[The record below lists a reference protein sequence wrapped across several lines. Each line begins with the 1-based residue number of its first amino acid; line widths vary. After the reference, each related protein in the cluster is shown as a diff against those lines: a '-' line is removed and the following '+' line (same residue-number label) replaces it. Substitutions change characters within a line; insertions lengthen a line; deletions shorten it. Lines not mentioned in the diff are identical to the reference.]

1 MTPITLSDWDEVL
14 IVVALSLWLGEKEI
28 EFLEQN
34 WAWKRFDFELNF
46 GFHESTSVDEAQG
59 MLLNTCWYLPCFE
72 NAIWLNIAWWVVVA
86 RWYPAKELKINYD
99 FIFFKSVFGTN
110 ELWDQRT
117 IYCGHSGEICLFI
130 SFAGDDRQFFL
141 SYLWTLKSFTKRYLS
156 FTPPTLPHLKKHTL
170 TRTQNVSFYF
180 FVFCP
185 FFLIFFFSKRKTFK
199 IFL

>member
-1 MTPITLSDWDEVL
+1 MVTPITLSDWDEVL

-99 FIFFKSVFGTN
+99 FIFFKSVFVGTN
-110 ELWDQRT
+110 EMGSKNYILWALRWNLLVYKLRWRWQT
-117 IYCGHSGEICLFI
+117 IFFVLFMNSEELYQKI
-130 SFAGDDRQFFL
+130 SILHATHPTPPQKTHTHT
-141 SYLWTLKSFTKRYLS
+141 YTKRFIL
-156 FTPPTLPHLKKHTL
+156 
-170 TRTQNVSFYF
+170 F
-180 FVFCP
+180 FFIFCP
-185 FFLIFFFSKRKTFK
+185 FF
-199 IFL
+199 